1 MTPTKQARA
10 EVEAWLGAHG
20 WTGKLESWP
29 MMYDLIAHL
38 TPVFERARDG
48 IGTVMQ
54 DVAKENLERAERAE
68 AECDSIMA
76 QLREAMIDLE
86 EGSTDRQAAEDMQ
99 NLASKYMDERDA
111 LTAQLADARRERDE
125 AITHGAEQ
133 EVRAVDAESRLALVE
148 AGAAQFKAQCLQIVA
163 TQPFYPDTHTGM
175 RQLWVKD
182 QIAEK
187 IRALSSSAGT
197 EFLAAVKELVTFV
210 PEAIKKLRD
219 GSWSGDADPVRR
231 VEKALA
237 APCLQNLGK
246 EG

>member
-1 MTPTKQARA
+1 MTPAEQARA
-10 EVEAWLGAHG
+10 EVEAWFRRDLGMTPYG
-20 WTGKLESWP
+20 SWP
-29 MMYDLIAHL
+29 AYLEKLITHL

-111 LTAQLADARRERDE
+111 LTA
-125 AITHGAEQ
+125 
-133 EVRAVDAESRLALVE
+133 RLALVE
-148 AGAAQFKAQCLQIVA
+148 AGAAQAKDALVWA
-163 TQPFYPDTHTGM
+163 ELLSHTIEGSHAVQM
-175 RQLWVKD
+175 QGRMLGVMHLRVIFSD
-182 QIAEK
+182 
-187 IRALSSSAGT
+187 AL
-197 EFLAAVKELVTFV
+197 
-210 PEAIKKLRD
+210 
-219 GSWSGDADPVRR
+219 
-231 VEKALA
+231 KALA
-237 APCLQNLGK
+237 SPCLQNLGK